1 MTKKKKNIK
10 EVEIEEVVEEIEEFV
25 DEVFEVD
32 IDDNETDDF
41 TYEELTVEER
51 IIGIEKKVNTMFV
64 LTIII
69 AVLSLI
75 TLLTNFNSGATAAPE
90 EEQTEVSGT
99 ATYSTDAFVKV
110 AAKDLQSLSK
120 SKTIVVWIG
129 RQGCG
134 YCGQYVPTI
143 TSVGKKLG
151 IDIHYLD
158 LADVFDFS
166 TNPVTLKDEKAY
178 DLLANFATD
187 EENKEIMNELGA
199 TPMTLVIK
207 NNKIIGSFTGALPEA
222 DVLTALKAEGFK
234 EK

>member
-10 EVEIEEVVEEIEEFV
+10 EHEIEEVIEEIEQFD
-25 DEVFEVD
+25 DEELGVD
-32 IDDNETDDF
+32 IDDNETEDF

-69 AVLSLI
+69 AILSLI
-75 TLLTNFNSGATAAPE
+75 TLLTNFNTGTPTTEDEHTESSAT
-90 EEQTEVSGT
+90 TS
-99 ATYSTDAFVKV
+99 YSTDAFKKV
-110 AAKDLQSLSK
+110 VATDLESLSK
-120 SKTIVVWIG
+120 GKTIVVWIG

-134 YCGQYVPTI
+134 YCSQYVPTI
-143 TSVGKKLG
+143 TSVGEKLG

-158 LADVFDFS
+158 LADIFDFS
-166 TNPVTLKDEKAY
+166 TNPITLKDEKAY
-178 DLLANFATD
+178 DLLSNFATD
-187 EENKEIMNELGA
+187 EENKDIMDELGA

-207 NNKIIGSFTGALPEA
+207 NNKIVGSFTGALPEA